1 MAGEAVIADLDGT
14 LCDVSE
20 ILHLVE
26 GDGRDF
32 QAFHAASADCPS
44 VEAVVE
50 AVHAA
55 KATGR
60 GILIV
65 TGREFIW
72 RDLTLDWLARH
83 GIPYDELVMRIV
95 GDYRPDDV
103 VKAEM
108 LDDLEKRGWIV
119 TEAWEDRDDIADLWA
134 SRGITVH
141 RV

>member
-1 MAGEAVIADLDGT
+1 M
-14 LCDVSE
+14 
-20 ILHLVE
+20 
-26 GDGRDF
+26 RDF
-32 QAFHAASADCPS
+32 HAFHAASAGCPS

-50 AVHAA
+50 AVRAA

-65 TGREFIW
+65 TGREFMW
-72 RDLTLDWLARH
+72 RDLTLDWLVAH
-83 GIPYDELVMRIV
+83 DIPYDELVMRIV

-108 LDDLEKRGWIV
+108 LDDLEKRGWTV